1 MSVDVT
7 VKIVYG
13 YPVWD
18 FEFDL
23 NFIEDLYRKQND
35 GADYESDYW
44 TIKDWFINEYLE
56 DYCHAHT
63 YLGVPQENYVIF
75 GVAWVSGF
83 GISKFNVD
91 KLIEYTKEETRE
103 EIAKDFKKYF
113 PYLSEREPGYYI
125 VVSYD

>member
-13 YPVWD
+13 YPVYD

-23 NFIEDLYRKQND
+23 NFIEDLYREQND
-35 GADYESDYW
+35 GADYEDDYR

-56 DYCHAHT
+56 DYCHSYT
-63 YLGVPQENYVIF
+63 YLGVPQENYIIF
-75 GVAWVSGF
+75 GEAWVSGF
-83 GISKFNVD
+83 GISKFSVD
-91 KLIEYTKEETRE
+91 KLIEYTGKETRYR
-103 EIAKDFKKYF
+103 IAKDFKRYF

-125 VVSYD
+125 IVSYD